1 MSKNKIAE
9 KNVVENEEL
18 ASKNMGIQGEITR
31 GPLISAI
38 IIFFNEERFLE
49 EAIESVFAQ
58 TYDNWELLL
67 VDDGSTDQSTE
78 IAQRYSARYPE
89 KVSYLQ
95 QEGHQNLGMSS
106 SRNLGIR
113 NAKGTYIAYLDGDD
127 VWLPNMLEKQVSI
140 LESQPQAVMVS
151 APLKLWYSWTRN
163 PEDMHRDA
171 LYGLGSGI
179 VHPYGDTLV
188 RPPSLL
194 KLFLRDE
201 RFIPSSALVR
211 RDVIKSVGGYED
223 VFRDGFS
230 DAVVY
235 VKICLTSTV
244 FVSNE
249 CLYKYRKH
257 SESYTHKAWHEGEF
271 PGSRQVYLN
280 WIEQYFLE
288 QGVKDPEI
296 WQALK
301 DALWVHNHP
310 RLYRLIEK
318 VVRLGHRILPVS
330 VSTWLKNKW

>member
-1 MSKNKIAE
+1 
-9 KNVVENEEL
+9 
-18 ASKNMGIQGEITR
+18 MGIHDEMTKR
-31 GPLISAI
+31 PLINVI

-58 TYDNWELLL
+58 TYDNWQLLL
-67 VDDGSTDQSTE
+67 IDDGSTDHSTE
-78 IAQRYSARYPE
+78 IAKRYSARYPE

-127 VWLPNMLEKQVSI
+127 VWLPNMLEKQVSF
-140 LESQPQAVMVS
+140 LESHPQAVMVC
-151 APLKLWYSWTRN
+151 APLQLWYSWTGN

-171 LYGLGSGI
+171 LYGLGPGV

-188 RPPSLL
+188 RPPNLL
-194 KLFLRDE
+194 NLFLRDE
-201 RFIPSSALVR
+201 RFIPSSVLVR
-211 RDVIKSVGGYED
+211 RDVIEGVGGYDD

-235 VKICLTSTV
+235 VKIFLTSTV

-257 SESYTHKAWHEGEF
+257 SESYTYKAWHEGKF
-271 PGSRQVYLN
+271 SAPRLVYLN
-280 WIEQYFLE
+280 WVRQYFLE
-288 QGVKDPEI
+288 QGIKDPAI
-296 WQALK
+296 WQAYRV
-301 DALWVHNHP
+301 ALWIHHHS
-310 RLYRLIEK
+310 RLYRLKKK
-318 VVRLGHRILPVS
+318 VIHLGQRILPVS
-330 VSTWLKNKW
+330 VNTWLRKLSSDLSNAILQ